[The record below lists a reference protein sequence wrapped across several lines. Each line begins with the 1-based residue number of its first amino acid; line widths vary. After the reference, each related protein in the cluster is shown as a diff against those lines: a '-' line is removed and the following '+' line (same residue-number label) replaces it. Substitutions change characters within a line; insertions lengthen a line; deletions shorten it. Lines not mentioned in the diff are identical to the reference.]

1 MRENTMKRVLAAGGW
16 SSGVIVASADEQLVE
31 VCARSGFGHIFID
44 CEHGHMSVREC
55 ETLVRAAEA
64 VGTTAI
70 VRVPV
75 NHHDVILRHLD
86 TGAQGVVIPQ
96 LNTVEDAERAVRA
109 TYYYPLGE
117 RGLAGT
123 RAADY
128 GLSGPLSDYTRYA
141 NEQLAVFGL
150 IENVRAIDNLPRIF
164 QVEGLTGITIGPA
177 DLSQSL
183 GLPGQRNHPRVE
195 EAIEEIIS
203 QALKAGLP
211 VGINTS
217 SGADAAAALERGA
230 RIFSV
235 SAWGLLGGAIRDYL
249 AALPSQ
255 QGA

>member
-1 MRENTMKRVLAAGGW
+1 MRENRMKQRLAEGGW
-16 SSGVIVASADEQLVE
+16 STGVIIASADEQLVE
-31 VCARSGFGHIFID
+31 VLARSGFGHIFID

-64 VGTTAI
+64 TDTTAI
-70 VRVPV
+70 VRVPI

-96 LNTVEDAERAVRA
+96 VITADDVERAVRS
-109 TYYYPLGE
+109 TYYYPKGE

-123 RAADY
+123 RAADF
-128 GLSGPLSDYTRYA
+128 GLTRSLSDYTTYA

-150 IENVRAIDNLPRIF
+150 IENVRAIDNLPQILR
-164 QVEGLTGITIGPA
+164 VEGLTGITIGPA

-183 GLPGQRNHPRVE
+183 GVPGQRNHPQVE
-195 EAIEEIIS
+195 EAIDEIIK
-203 QALKAGLP
+203 QAVVAGVP

-217 SGADAAAALERGA
+217 NGQEAAAALERGV

-235 SAWGLLGGAIRDYL
+235 AAWGLLAGATRDYH
-249 AALPSQ
+249 AALPS
-255 QGA
+255 A